1 MVFFDKFGE
10 IKLDVDH
17 TKPEYKN
24 ISWFVILFV
33 TGIVIGLIFFGVSEP
48 LMHFLSPPSKTAKV
62 SRRRV

>member
-10 IKLDVDH
+10 IKLGADH

-33 TGIVIGLIFFGVSEP
+33 AGMGIGLVFFCLE
-48 LMHFLSPPSKTAKV
+48 
-62 SRRRV
+62 

>member
-33 TGIVIGLIFFGVSEP
+33 TGMVIGLIFFGVSEP
-48 LMHFLSPPSKTAKV
+48 LMHFL
-62 SRRRV
+62 